1 MPLAEAMGAGEVE
14 GHTVKDPV
22 TDMVEEALESPPV
35 ADTVEEGD
43 CEAEGV

>member
-1 MPLAEAMGAGEVE
+1 MPLAEAMGSGEVE

-22 TDMVEEALESPPV
+22 TDTVEEALGRPPV